1 MNPLLRLLRPGV
13 FVLVPLLLLPL
24 RAAEAPPPPAG
35 ETQPAPGQSAPA
47 ADPAAA
53 DERAADPAEE
63 VEEAPL
69 EPISAD
75 NNLTFPVDI

>member
-1 MNPLLRLLRPGV
+1 MSRLLRLLRPGV
-13 FVLVPLLLLPL
+13 VTLLPLLFLPL
-24 RAAEAPPPPAG
+24 RAAEAPPPPAE
-35 ETQPAPGQSAPA
+35 ETQPAAEAATPATEPPA
-47 ADPAAA
+47 A
-53 DERAADPAEE
+53 AEE

>member
-1 MNPLLRLLRPGV
+1 MSRLLRLLRPGV
-13 FVLVPLLLLPL
+13 VALLPLLFLPL
-24 RAAEAPPPPAG
+24 RAAEAPPPPAE
-35 ETQPAPGQSAPA
+35 ETQPAAEAATPAAEPPAASERAPA
-47 ADPAAA
+47 A
-53 DERAADPAEE
+53 AEE